1 MGCTYKDL
9 SSQSRDH
16 SMPTPRFVTVSRTCR
31 QTLLAKPDWFDMT
44 FVVCRLLLVNE
55 TAGNWSTFSGK
66 KKWKRNE
73 EKSLYWCWKIFR
85 GFDHE
90 GSHFPTSLLFE
101 SSIKPSQRQFLLT
114 ILHDDKVLPVQFVQL
129 ETNLHYVY
137 GFSCVF
143 LLRSLSRVFK

>member
-16 SMPTPRFVTVSRTCR
+16 SMPIPRFVSVSRMCR

-55 TAGNWSTFSGK
+55 TVGNCSTFSGK

-85 GFDHE
+85 GFHHE
-90 GSHFPTSLLFE
+90 GSHFPTSLLFV

-129 ETNLHYVY
+129 ETNLHYMYPLHLTELTV
-137 GFSCVF
+137 
-143 LLRSLSRVFK
+143 SL